1 LTDETAS
8 LSLWLERLPQ
18 HPPMRLLSG
27 VQMLSNTAAST
38 HVSITAASLF
48 YVPGRGV
55 PASTSLEYI
64 GQTAA
69 LIGLYATEQRTR
81 EQRAAVKT
89 SVASDD
95 GGEEDGEDNGEEGF
109 LLASRSMNFVKAWF
123 TVGEELVVSARQ
135 TGDVGAGLATFEG
148 TVESLEGEPW
158 VTGSLSVWRGKPG
171 QQGSA

>member
-1 LTDETAS
+1 
-8 LSLWLERLPQ
+8 
-18 HPPMRLLSG
+18 
-27 VQMLSNTAAST
+27 MLSNTAAST

-81 EQRAAVKT
+81 EQRAAAE
-89 SVASDD
+89 ASATGED
-95 GGEEDGEDNGEEGF
+95 GGQEDGNDNGEEGF